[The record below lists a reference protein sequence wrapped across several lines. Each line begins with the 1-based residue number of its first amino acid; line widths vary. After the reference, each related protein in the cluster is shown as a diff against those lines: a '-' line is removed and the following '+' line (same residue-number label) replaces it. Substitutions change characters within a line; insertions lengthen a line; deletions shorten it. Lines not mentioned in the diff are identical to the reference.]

1 MLDLIADA
9 GADFVYWDYLTISNQ
24 RHRSRLGDAMVRV
37 NQYRPAFLRE
47 LYDNRE
53 TIEPRY
59 RSERDHF
66 IVDTCDSLY
75 LPLALPYQRFFKR
88 LNPRDEVVAVLLQ
101 LAYRDRMVG
110 RDMLAIQGN
119 ALAERVVAGRV
130 IPSDF

>member
-1 MLDLIADA
+1 
-9 GADFVYWDYLTISNQ
+9 
-24 RHRSRLGDAMVRV
+24 MVRV

-53 TIEPRY
+53 VIEPRY

-66 IVDTCDSLY
+66 IVDACDSLY

-130 IPSDF
+130 MPSDFYSYAHYDVVRPLLVHANYVDDNPRMV